1 MAQYKQ
7 ERAAVMRKIE
17 ELEELERQQ
26 QLTEADRVRLQRLQ
40 QEKQSLLDLINKLLE
55 EKLMLLRSAGESLA
69 SGEIVVHVKTGRKEK
84 RVEVATTNGKVSLL
98 PLEQSLNVCF
108 ERIAV
113 TGSLTNGDHATKPE
127 FKEFNNYTMAV
138 QPGQELIVQAKPTGG
153 NWLVRAMGL

>member
-69 SGEIVVHVKTGRKEK
+69 SGEEW
-84 RVEVATTNGKVSLL
+84 LL
-98 PLEQSLNVCF
+98 
-108 ERIAV
+108 A
-113 TGSLTNGDHATKPE
+113 
-127 FKEFNNYTMAV
+127 
-138 QPGQELIVQAKPTGG
+138 
-153 NWLVRAMGL
+153 

>member
-1 MAQYKQ
+1 MVELPDTWLFADENKRLLRTAACWLPTGASANPSQLSSLEADMAQYKQ

-69 SGEIVVHVKTGRKEK
+69 SGEEW
-84 RVEVATTNGKVSLL
+84 LL
-98 PLEQSLNVCF
+98 
-108 ERIAV
+108 A
-113 TGSLTNGDHATKPE
+113 
-127 FKEFNNYTMAV
+127 
-138 QPGQELIVQAKPTGG
+138 
-153 NWLVRAMGL
+153 